1 MSPPLISV
9 VIPAH
14 NAAAFLAPTLAS
26 VFAQDH
32 RPIEV
37 ILVDDGS
44 TDDTLAIAKSWSP
57 ALRVCHQDNAGPSAA
72 RNRGI
77 AMAEGEYLAFIDAD
91 DTWLPG
97 RLHRHVAI
105 LTERPDLDM
114 VLGLV
119 QLDYGAGED
128 ALRFRSDEPAIA
140 LFSFGA
146 GLFRRGLFQLV
157 GPLSE
162 DLRNTEDA
170 DWFMRA
176 RDCGANWLVDQ
187 QSVLVYRRHGANM
200 TEQLPLPK
208 SEVFR
213 VLARAVARRRAGAS
227 GPEPVLFSDRRG
239 PIESN
244 NGEPGKKAGA

>member
-9 VIPAH
+9 VIPAY

-44 TDDTLAIAKSWSP
+44 TDDTLAIASSWTP
-57 ALRVCHQDNAGPSAA
+57 ALRVCRQDNAGPSAA

-97 RLHRHVAI
+97 RLQRH
-105 LTERPDLDM
+105 LTIMIQRPDLDM

-119 QLDYGAGED
+119 HLDYEIG
-128 ALRFRSDEPAIA
+128 
-140 LFSFGA
+140 
-146 GLFRRGLFQLV
+146 
-157 GPLSE
+157 
-162 DLRNTEDA
+162 
-170 DWFMRA
+170 RA
-176 RDCGANWLVDQ
+176 SCR
-187 QSVLVYRRHGANM
+187 
-200 TEQLPLPK
+200 E
-208 SEVFR
+208 R
-213 VLARAVARRRAGAS
+213 V
-227 GPEPVLFSDRRG
+227 
-239 PIESN
+239 
-244 NGEPGKKAGA
+244 

>member
-1 MSPPLISV
+1 MKAPLISV
-9 VIPAH
+9 VIPAY

-44 TDDTLAIAKSWSP
+44 TDDTLAIARNWSP

-77 AMAEGEYLAFIDAD
+77 AMAEGDYLAFIDAD

-97 RLHRHVAI
+97 RLRRHLAV
-105 LTERPDLDM
+105 LTQRPDLDM

-119 QLDYGAGED
+119 QLDYGAGKG
-128 ALRFRSDEPAIA
+128 ALRFRSDKPAIA
-140 LFSFGA
+140 FFSFGA
-146 GLFRRGLFQLV
+146 GLFRRALFHRV

-176 RDCGANWLVDQ
+176 RDRGASWLVDQ
-187 QSVLVYRRHGANM
+187 EPVLVYRRHGANM

-213 VLARAVARRRAGAS
+213 VLARAAARKRAGARET
-227 GPEPVLFSDRRG
+227 EPVLFSDRLT
-239 PIESN
+239 PV
-244 NGEPGKKAGA
+244 EPNKKAGA

>member
-1 MSPPLISV
+1 MSEPLISV
-9 VIPAH
+9 VIPAY

-44 TDDTLAIAKSWSP
+44 TDDTLAIAKRWSP

-77 AMAEGEYLAFIDAD
+77 AMAQGDYLAFIDAD

-97 RLHRHVAI
+97 RLQRHLAI
-105 LTERPDLDM
+105 LTARPDLDM

-119 QLDYGAGED
+119 QLDYDAGAD
-128 ALRFRSDEPAIA
+128 RVLFRSDKPAIA
-140 LFSFGA
+140 FFSFGA
-146 GLFRRGLFQLV
+146 GLFRRELFQRV

-187 QSVLVYRRHGANM
+187 QPVLSYRRHGANM

-213 VLARAVARRRAGAS
+213 VLARAVARKRAGA
-227 GPEPVLFSDRRG
+227 GEAEPALFSDRQGRA
-239 PIESN
+239 
-244 NGEPGKKAGA
+244 EPDEKADA

>member
-9 VIPAH
+9 VIPAY

-26 VFAQDH
+26 VFAQDY
-32 RPIEV
+32 RPIEI

-44 TDDTLAIAKSWSP
+44 TDDTLAIAKSWAP
-57 ALRVCHQDNAGPSAA
+57 ALRVCSQKNAGPSAA
-72 RNRGI
+72 RNRGV
-77 AMAEGEYLAFIDAD
+77 AMAKGEYLAFIDAD

-97 RLHRHVAI
+97 RLKRHLSI
-105 LTERPDLDM
+105 LTQRPDLDM

-119 QLDYGAGED
+119 QLDYGAERD
-128 ALRFRSDEPAIA
+128 PLRFRSDRPAIA
-140 LFSFGA
+140 FFSFGA
-146 GLFRRGLFQLV
+146 GLFRRSLFERV

-176 RDCGANWLVDQ
+176 RDKGASWLVDQ
-187 QSVLVYRRHGANM
+187 EPALVYRRHGANM

-227 GPEPVLFSDRRG
+227 EPAPVLFSDRMD
-239 PIESN
+239 PA
-244 NGEPGKKAGA
+244 EPGKKPGA